1 MEDTMT
7 ELQLTSIFCLID
19 DFCKQFFC
27 EFQKHLIGSKEKIK
41 KLRKSRNDCLSE
53 AEIITIL
60 IWFNLSGYKY
70 FKHFYLNFYPF
81 LKPYFP
87 RMSSYGRFV
96 LSEKKVFLVMNSFIQ
111 FLTKNYSKKTDVY
124 YIDSTPLEVCKNQR
138 IYRHKTFKGLA
149 ERGISSCG
157 WLFGFKLHL
166 ITNHLGEIISLA
178 ITKGNVSDQNMTIKL
193 SKNLIG
199 FLFGDKGYLSG
210 KTVNE
215 LLKQGLHLITKTRSN
230 MKPKPITET
239 NKFLLRKRGIIETVF
254 GQLKDFRHLV
264 HTKYRSITNYFTNVL
279 SALIAY
285 MLNPSKPSICLN
297 RVEFK

>member
-1 MEDTMT
+1 
-7 ELQLTSIFCLID
+7 
-19 DFCKQFFC
+19 
-27 EFQKHLIGSKEKIK
+27 
-41 KLRKSRNDCLSE
+41 
-53 AEIITIL
+53 
-60 IWFNLSGYKY
+60 
-70 FKHFYLNFYPF
+70 
-81 LKPYFP
+81 
-87 RMSSYGRFV
+87 
-96 LSEKKVFLVMNSFIQ
+96 
-111 FLTKNYSKKTDVY
+111 
-124 YIDSTPLEVCKNQR
+124 
-138 IYRHKTFKGLA
+138 
-149 ERGISSCG
+149 
-157 WLFGFKLHL
+157 
-166 ITNHLGEIISLA
+166 
-178 ITKGNVSDQNMTIKL
+178 MTIKL

-285 MLNPSKPSICLN
+285 MLNPSKSSICLN